1 MNAGDVMTRNVVT
14 IAPDMK
20 VLDIARLLLARG
32 ISAVPVVETNGAV
45 IGLVSEGDLMRRGEL
60 GTEKRRG
67 GWSEFFTGNATLARD
82 FVHAHGAV
90 ARDVMTSPVI
100 CVDRTASLGDIAD
113 IMERKR
119 IRRVPVLDGDRL
131 VGLVSRAN
139 LLRAFA
145 SAAANPAPSGSSDPE
160 IRDALLTALAHQA
173 WSRRSENSIVVTD
186 GVVHLWGLVTTPE
199 ESRALELAAG
209 AVAGVKAVQNHMVVL
224 ATEPYP
230 LYPGIVI

>member
-1 MNAGDVMTRNVVT
+1 MNAGDVMTRDVVT

-20 VLDIARLLLARG
+20 ALDIARLLLARG
-32 ISAVPVVETNGAV
+32 ISAVPVVEPNGAV

-60 GTEKRRG
+60 GTQKRRG
-67 GWSEFFTGNATLARD
+67 GWAEFFTGNATLAREY
-82 FVHAHGAV
+82 VHAHGAV

-100 CVDRTASLGDIAD
+100 CVDRATALGEIAD
-113 IMERKR
+113 LMENKR

-145 SAAANPAPSGSSDPE
+145 STAAGQTPANSSDGA
-160 IRDALLTALAHQA
+160 IRDALMATLAHEA
-173 WSRRSENSIVVTD
+173 WSRRSENSVVVND
-186 GVVHLWGLVTTPE
+186 GVVHLWGLVTTPD

-209 AVAGVKAVQNHMVVL
+209 AVQGVKSVQNHMVVL
-224 ATEPYP
+224 AAEPYP